1 MSSKQQTACHLSVSS
16 CLLPVI
22 QQLAAPANVLTPQ
35 PNRCCCVWFFSVI
48 QDRACLAKPSF
59 LFNLINKIH
68 VYLFGLTSV
77 IHIAWLLFPNR
88 LSRGFLACSAH
99 PIEPTFAQTRTPQC
113 HSKVTRTP
121 ISRIINIIN
130 SQDFLSFLRAV
141 GYAIS
146 ASVMIYLPI
155 VRRFRW
161 SPTFARS
168 NPRVDFASAKLPQ
181 PANLM
186 SRHGLALDPL
196 VDGVALDPEV
206 SRDFLYRQ
214 PAVFNHSFT
223 LWLQTDFQ

>member
-22 QQLAAPANVLTPQ
+22 QQLAAPVDVLASQ
-35 PNRCCCVWFFSVI
+35 PNRCCCVWFFSVV

-59 LFNLINKIH
+59 IFYLINKIH
-68 VYLFGLTSV
+68 VYLFSLTNV
-77 IHIAWLLFPNR
+77 IYIAWMLFPNR

-99 PIEPTFAQTRTPQC
+99 PIEPTFARTKTPQC
-113 HSKVTRTP
+113 HSKITRAS
-121 ISRIINIIN
+121 ISRIRNIIN
-130 SQDFLSFLRAV
+130 SQYLLFFLRAV
-141 GYAIS
+141 GYTTS
-146 ASVMIYLPI
+146 ASVMIYLLI

-161 SPTFARS
+161 PPTFARS